1 MAPKPT
7 GSFQDGL
14 GKVVQQ
20 ISGLGMLP
28 DATPDD
34 VQFCASIQQAFVEYS
49 KSRASNP
56 MPGDGGQQMQ
66 QSPMMGGM
74 GGGPPGMGGSPGMG
88 GAMRGLAP
96 GLTDMSEIAKM
107 LGGPANMNQIG

>member
-28 DATPDD
+28 DSTPDD
-34 VQFCASIQQAFVEYS
+34 VQFCAMMQQQFVEYS
-49 KSRASNP
+49 KTRASNP
-56 MPGDGGQQMQ
+56 MPGDGMQGQQGG
-66 QSPMMGGM
+66 MMGGM
-74 GGGPPGMGGSPGMG
+74 GAPQGPPPMGGGMG
-88 GAMRGLAP
+88 GAMQGLTP
-96 GLTDMSEIAKM
+96 GLTDMNEIAKM
-107 LGGPANMNQIG
+107 LGGPSNMNQIG

>member
-20 ISGLGMLP
+20 IAGLGMLP
-28 DATPDD
+28 DSTPDD
-34 VQFCASIQQAFVEYS
+34 DAFCAQIQAQMIQYS
-49 KSRASNP
+49 KTRASNP
-56 MPGDGGQQMQ
+56 MPADGSQQMMQ
-66 QSPMMGGM
+66 QQQPMGGM
-74 GGGPPGMGGSPGMG
+74 NPMGGGMG
-88 GAMRGLAP
+88 GAMQGLTP

-107 LGGPANMNQIG
+107 LGGAPSMNQMG

>member
-28 DATPDD
+28 DSTPDD
-34 VQFCASIQQAFVEYS
+34 VQFCAMMQQQFVEYS
-49 KSRASNP
+49 KTRASNP
-56 MPGDGGQQMQ
+56 MPGDGMQGMQ
-66 QSPMMGGM
+66 QPGM
-74 GGGPPGMGGSPGMG
+74 GGGMGMGGPPPMGGGGG
-88 GAMRGLAP
+88 GAMRGLTP

-107 LGGPANMNQIG
+107 LGGPSNMNQIG